1 VADIALYCPHCAER
15 IHRKAL
21 SLAFDELIDCAS
33 CPAHVRAAQLLTD
46 DGKTLVDYLAL
57 LTLKAASKKPATSL
71 SSSSS
76 RPSKK

>member
-1 VADIALYCPHCAER
+1 MEIALYCPHCAER

-21 SLAFDELIDCAS
+21 SLSFDELIDCEA

-46 DGKTLVDYLAL
+46 DGKTLVDYLAV
-57 LTLKAASKKPATSL
+57 LTLKAASRKPETSL
-71 SSSSS
+71 SSTSS